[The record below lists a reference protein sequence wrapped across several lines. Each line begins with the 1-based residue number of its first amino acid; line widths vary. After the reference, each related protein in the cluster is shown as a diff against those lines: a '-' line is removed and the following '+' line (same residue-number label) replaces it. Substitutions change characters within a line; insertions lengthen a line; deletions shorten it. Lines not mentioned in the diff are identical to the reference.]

1 MLIRNTDW
9 KPFVINS
16 HYAEVVRRFHAAQLK
31 GAVMTTWLPG
41 VFAVQKPVIAMLHLS
56 ALPGDPGF
64 DGAAGL
70 SAVIDRAKEELAA
83 LQGGGVD
90 GIMISNEFS
99 LPYLTKTEP
108 ITAIT
113 MARIIGGLLP
123 DIQVP
128 FGVNVLWDG
137 RASID
142 LAVATGAQFVREI
155 FTGVYASDFG
165 LWNTNIGEVARH
177 RSRMGGS
184 NVKLFF
190 NLVPE
195 SATYL
200 AARDLSSITQTTVF
214 ATLPDAICVSGLTA
228 GAPTDTQSVAQ
239 VKAAAG
245 AVPVFV
251 NTGVRA
257 DNVAEQLSIA
267 DGAIVGTYFK
277 KAGVF
282 ENHADRSRV
291 ETLMAE
297 VRAFRKI
304 QA

>member
-1 MLIRNTDW
+1 MSN
-9 KPFVINS
+9 
-16 HYAEVVRRFHAAQLK
+16 
-31 GAVMTTWLPG
+31 WLDEM
-41 VFAVQKPVIAMLHLS
+41 FAPQKPVIAMLHLT

-64 DGAAGL
+64 DSRTGL
-70 SAVIDRAKEELAA
+70 TAVIERAKEELDA

-99 LPYLTKTEP
+99 LPYLTETEP

-113 MARIIGGLLP
+113 MARIIGQLLP

-142 LAVATGAQFVREI
+142 LAVATGAKFVREI

-177 RSRMGGS
+177 RARIGGS
-184 NVKLFF
+184 DVKLFF
-190 NLVPE
+190 NIVPE

-200 AARDLSSITQTTVF
+200 SGRDLASIAQTTVF
-214 ATLPDAICVSGLTA
+214 ATLPDALCVSGLTA
-228 GAPTDTQSVAQ
+228 GAPTDSQSLAL

-245 AVPVFV
+245 TVPVFV

-257 DNVAEQLSIA
+257 HNVAEQLSVA

-277 KAGVF
+277 KDGVF
-282 ENHADRSRV
+282 ENRVEKSRV
-291 ETLMAE
+291 EELMSEA
-297 VRAFRKI
+297 RAFRSTLH
-304 QA
+304 